1 MDLSDNRGPT
11 IIAVGYSTWAV
22 AIATL
27 VLRLASRK
35 VRGVKLGIED
45 WLILASIPFSLVHVV
60 FFASYGVQNG
70 FGKHVLAN
78 KIDSVRNCAFALF
91 IGEVCYIWTLCL
103 VKLSILAFYWR
114 TFGIEKSIRIPIIA
128 IGVIT
133 LIWAVGVFLT
143 SMFRCRPV
151 RANWEQYNL
160 VHPMPKSEYVCD
172 VERFHLYYGS
182 GIPSIVTDFAVVVL
196 PTPYI
201 WKLQLP
207 KSQKIAISGILLVG
221 LFVTAVSIVRL
232 KMLLVIQS
240 KNLDV
245 TWNAVDAIIWQLV
258 EPNVSIVC
266 GRVPIPQDSDNCL
279 PKDLYI
285 NWLHVTACVVFI
297 KPILGKLGEAVNLS
311 KLSLLTSFVSSNMSK
326 GQSTTSAASANR
338 WYASGQ
344 DTENISMNDRPAT
357 YMADENILPYR
368 PEPGYNRSSIELQS
382 LAAKPK
388 QFPG

>member
-1 MDLSDNRGPT
+1 MERMDLSDNRGPT

-133 LIWAVGVFLT
+133 LVWAVGVFLT

-258 EPNVSIVC
+258 EPNVSIMC
-266 GRVPIPQDSDNCL
+266 
-279 PKDLYI
+279 
-285 NWLHVTACVVFI
+285 ACVVFI

-368 PEPGYNRSSIELQS
+368 PEPGYNRSSVELQS
-382 LAAKPK
+382 LATKPK
-388 QFPG
+388 QFPN